1 MKIEITKYEN
11 PVIVEGEIELLHNLA
26 QSIKEGTDTET
37 IGSLLKTKD
46 KQSKSGIY
54 AGIETD
60 IKAFYEL
67 DQRIESSWVL
77 KPKFRE
83 YERGGIKELLI
94 KRILSVKEGTIELP
108 EQIFE
113 LKTFRIKI
121 DNRFVDVEEITRRRW
136 DYIIYKSINYKD
148 EYFADIVFDGI
159 AAFNRYFKLD
169 NTEIKIVESGN
180 EEEITKMINAK
191 RMNNWR

>member
-1 MKIEITKYEN
+1 MEIEITKYEN
-11 PVIVEGEIELLHNLA
+11 PVIVEGELELLQDLA
-26 QSIKEGTDTET
+26 EYINEDKEVEFILTF
-37 IGSLLKTKD
+37 LKQKE

-67 DQRIESSWVL
+67 DQRDTCSWVL
-77 KPKFRE
+77 KPKFKGHDRNE
-83 YERGGIKELLI
+83 IKGFLVNRL
-94 KRILSVKEGTIELP
+94 LSVKEGTIELP

-121 DNRFVDVEEITRRRW
+121 DNRFVDVEEITRRHW
-136 DYIIYKSINYKD
+136 EYIIYKSINYSN
-148 EYFADIVFDGI
+148 EYYADIVFDGI

-169 NTEIKIVESGN
+169 N
-180 EEEITKMINAK
+180 EEIEIVKKGIEREIIEMINAK
-191 RMNNWR
+191 RMKNWR